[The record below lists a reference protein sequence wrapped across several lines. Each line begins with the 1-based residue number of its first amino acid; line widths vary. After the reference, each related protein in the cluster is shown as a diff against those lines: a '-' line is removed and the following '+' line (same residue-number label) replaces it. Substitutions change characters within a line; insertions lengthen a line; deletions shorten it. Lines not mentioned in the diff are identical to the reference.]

1 VLKLMAWPTS
11 LSGGRCSHVISN
23 ASSKIRNVYGW
34 QAPTGA
40 SSATH
45 RPDRTPGPGADRR
58 GARPGN
64 RGIVP
69 PWPVKS
75 IIIVI
80 AQLVQIFVFERCP

>member
-1 VLKLMAWPTS
+1 MLKLMAWPTS

-45 RPDRTPGPGADRR
+45 RPDCTPGSEADRR
-58 GARPGN
+58 GAQPGN
-64 RGIVP
+64 RRTVP
-69 PWPVKS
+69 PRLVKS
-75 IIIVI
+75 IIIIV
-80 AQLVQIFVFERCP
+80 AQLVQIFVFECCP